1 MNDKD
6 NVNHPTHYETGK
18 FECIEVML
26 ETQGIEAVQDFCIC
40 NAFKY
45 LYRHKNK
52 NADEDIKKAI
62 WYLNKYL
69 ELRSD
74 WSVTGVTAKE
84 YLNQARTL
92 DMLINTKQ
100 SELYKLRL
108 MATSVSSPS
117 ITEKVQSSGDN
128 TAMRIIDKIVDLQNE
143 INLEIDKLV
152 DLKSQIRGEIK
163 QINDPVERILL
174 TERYI
179 NNKSWMEIANMMH
192 YTERQ
197 VHNIHGK
204 SLKHFSKFH

>member
-1 MNDKD
+1 M
-6 NVNHPTHYETGK
+6 
-18 FECIEVML
+18 
-26 ETQGIEAVQDFCIC
+26 
-40 NAFKY
+40 
-45 LYRHKNK
+45 
-52 NADEDIKKAI
+52 
-62 WYLNKYL
+62 
-69 ELRSD
+69 
-74 WSVTGVTAKE
+74 TGVTAKE

-163 QINDPVERILL
+163 QLNDPVERILL

>member
-1 MNDKD
+1 M
-6 NVNHPTHYETGK
+6 
-18 FECIEVML
+18 
-26 ETQGIEAVQDFCIC
+26 
-40 NAFKY
+40 
-45 LYRHKNK
+45 
-52 NADEDIKKAI
+52 
-62 WYLNKYL
+62 
-69 ELRSD
+69 
-74 WSVTGVTAKE
+74 TGVTAKE
-84 YLNQARTL
+84 YLNQARVL

-108 MATSVSSPS
+108 MATFVSSPS